1 MKKNINLIKIKIYV
15 YVIMFLRVYSV
26 NIFFYVN
33 LLKINIK
40 MIVKNVI
47 YLYNVILGLK
57 RFLGFM
63 IIFINREY
71 NVV

>member
-1 MKKNINLIKIKIYV
+1 
-15 YVIMFLRVYSV
+15 MFLRVYSV

-63 IIFINREY
+63 IIFINIEY